1 MQNSN
6 RRGLIHYFIIL
17 KLCDDRPEELYTAN
31 VISKRPIVILMISRE
46 LNILL
51 KNYKTHCIL
60 HRGLNFF
67 LFKINLNTLIFQI
80 PCITRNIIPLLENIA
95 NFKNLFERVIYVN
108 CVLLAMS
115 NNINILDNIKKYVI
129 LADQPSVGI
138 VRGLPSVTLEILLK
152 KFSKL
157 LFFLGV
163 GNK

>member
-1 MQNSN
+1 
-6 RRGLIHYFIIL
+6 
-17 KLCDDRPEELYTAN
+17 
-31 VISKRPIVILMISRE
+31 
-46 LNILL
+46 
-51 KNYKTHCIL
+51 
-60 HRGLNFF
+60 
-67 LFKINLNTLIFQI
+67 
-80 PCITRNIIPLLENIA
+80 
-95 NFKNLFERVIYVN
+95 
-108 CVLLAMS
+108 MS